1 MAGMQRY
8 FKLRPSRS
16 LALYLLIL
24 CATAILVMWQLPLP
38 TPVLLASTLLILC
51 WGGYFLALAANLRM
65 GRSCVAFR
73 LEEQEGIVLVL
84 RDGRHL
90 PCKVA
95 SDSLV
100 TPYLVILN
108 VESGERRGRRHLL
121 ILPDAIGGES
131 FRRLR
136 VALRWSNQAAT

>member
-1 MAGMQRY
+1 MQRY

-16 LALYLLIL
+16 LALYLFIL
-24 CATAILVMWQLPLP
+24 CAAAILALWQLPLP
-38 TPVLLASTLLILC
+38 TSVLLASTLLILC
-51 WGGYFLALAANLRM
+51 WGGYYLVLSANLRM

-73 LEEQEGIVLVL
+73 LEEQEGVVLVR

-90 PCKVA
+90 SCKMA
-95 SDSLV
+95 PDSLV

-108 VESGERRGRRHLL
+108 VVPGERRWRRQLL
-121 ILPDAIGGES
+121 ILPDAIGEES

-136 VALRWSNQAAT
+136 VALRWGDKENQAAT

>member
-16 LALYLLIL
+16 LALYLFIL
-24 CATAILVMWQLPLP
+24 CVAAILVLWQLPLP
-38 TPVLLASTLLILC
+38 IPVLLASSLSILC
-51 WGGYFLALAANLRM
+51 WGGYYLVLAANLRT

-73 LEEQEGIVLVL
+73 LEEDGVVLVL

-90 PCKVA
+90 PYKVA
-95 SDSLV
+95 ADSLV

-108 VESGERRGRRHLL
+108 VESGERRGRRQLL

-136 VALRWSNQAAT
+136 VALRWGDQAAT